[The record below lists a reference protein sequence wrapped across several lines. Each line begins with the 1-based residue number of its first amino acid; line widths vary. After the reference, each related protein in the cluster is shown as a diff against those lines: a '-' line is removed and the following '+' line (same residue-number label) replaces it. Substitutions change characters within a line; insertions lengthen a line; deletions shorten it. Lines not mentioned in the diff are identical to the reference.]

1 MTYRNDHANRQT
13 AHGLRP
19 LRVLVSKSA
28 LALPRYAA
36 RAGGWLGQRL
46 CKSLCFYAAR
56 ADLANQRRQLAE
68 MPQWQLHDIGID
80 PVAAKAEAEKSSWG
94 AEPPWKET
102 PWKETPWKKMQ
113 RKKTQWQGA
122 SQQRPKRDKLVWRSF
137 ARHEH

>member
-1 MTYRNDHANRQT
+1 MTYQNDHANRQT

-36 RAGGWLGQRL
+36 RAAGGWLGQRL

-56 ADLANQRRQLAE
+56 ADLAKQRRQLAE
-68 MPQWQLHDIGID
+68 MPQWQLRDIGID

-94 AEPPWKET
+94 AEPPWTK
-102 PWKETPWKKMQ
+102 
-113 RKKTQWQGA
+113 RQWQKPQGTKR
-122 SQQRPKRDKLVWRSF
+122 QWQKPQRQMPKRDKLFWRSF
-137 ARHEH
+137 ARR

>member
-1 MTYRNDHANRQT
+1 MTYQNDHANRQT

-56 ADLANQRRQLAE
+56 ADLAKQRRQLAE
-68 MPQWQLHDIGID
+68 MPQWQLRDICID

-94 AEPPWKET
+94 AEPPWTK
-102 PWKETPWKKMQ
+102 
-113 RKKTQWQGA
+113 RQWQKP
-122 SQQRPKRDKLVWRSF
+122 QRQMPKRDKLSWRSF
-137 ARHEH
+137 ARR

>member
-1 MTYRNDHANRQT
+1 MTYQNDHANRQT

-56 ADLANQRRQLAE
+56 ADLAKQRRQLAE
-68 MPQWQLHDIGID
+68 MPQWQLRDIGID
-80 PVAAKAEAEKSSWG
+80 LVAAKAEAENHHG
-94 AEPPWKET
+94 ALNRLGQSGSGKICSG
-102 PWKETPWKKMQ
+102 KL
-113 RKKTQWQGA
+113 
-122 SQQRPKRDKLVWRSF
+122 PKRGKLVWRSGG
-137 ARHEH
+137 

>member
-1 MTYRNDHANRQT
+1 MTYQNDHANRQT

-56 ADLANQRRQLAE
+56 ADLAKQRRQLAE
-68 MPQWQLHDIGID
+68 MPQWQK
-80 PVAAKAEAEKSSWG
+80 P
-94 AEPPWKET
+94 
-102 PWKETPWKKMQ
+102 Q
-113 RKKTQWQGA
+113 RQM
-122 SQQRPKRDKLVWRSF
+122 PKRDKLFWRSF
-137 ARHEH
+137 ARR

>member
-1 MTYRNDHANRQT
+1 MTYQNDHANRQT

-36 RAGGWLGQRL
+36 RAWGWLGQRL

-56 ADLANQRRQLAE
+56 AVLAKQRRQLAE
-68 MPQWQLHDIGID
+68 MPQWQLRDIGID

-94 AEPPWKET
+94 AEPSRQKPQWT
-102 PWKETPWKKMQ
+102 N
-113 RKKTQWQGA
+113 RQWQKP
-122 SQQRPKRDKLVWRSF
+122 QRQMPKRDKLLWQPF
-137 ARHEH
+137 ARR

>member
-1 MTYRNDHANRQT
+1 MTYQNDHANRQT

-56 ADLANQRRQLAE
+56 ADLAKQRRQLAE
-68 MPQWQLHDIGID
+68 MPQWQLRDIGID
-80 PVAAKAEAEKSSWG
+80 PIAAKAAAEKSSWG
-94 AEPPWKET
+94 AEPPWQK
-102 PWKETPWKKMQ
+102 PQWANPQWKKQ
-113 RKKTQWQGA
+113 QWKKRQG
-122 SQQRPKRDKLVWRSF
+122 QKPKRDRLVWRSF
-137 ARHEH
+137 ARR